1 MTNEIGYLGSL
12 TIPTKSVKQNV
23 SNNSHNIV
31 LIRIVFFTPVLE
43 YSYFSVDSRL
53 KFSYGYSKTG
63 SNQRLASAFE
73 LPCFRYD
80 IQS

>member
-31 LIRIVFFTPVLE
+31 LIRIVFFKPVLE

-53 KFSYGYSKTG
+53 KFTYDYSKTG

-73 LPCFRYD
+73 LPCFRYG